1 MSYRHPILSVLVG
14 MALAGPAVASDGLS
28 PGEIPPELLKDVTFL
43 HGHPD
48 VRWRVEGSRQLHRGD
63 TAAAMES
70 LTRAARFAD
79 KPSQAAIAE
88 LLWEGMGTGRN
99 RPLAYAWMDL
109 AAERGY
115 RSFLLKREAMWQDLD
130 ENEREQALSVGARL
144 YADYGDDVAKPRAYS
159 VMRRE
164 QSRHVG
170 SRVGADVSRRFTG
183 KLPAGRVTVSGTL
196 TDSIL
201 QTVDVK
207 GDASTQFYNDRFWH
221 PESWWNNHDR
231 QWRSGEVIVYP
242 LIPEDEP

>member
-1 MSYRHPILSVLVG
+1 MNTRLSILSVLVC
-14 MALAGPAVASDGLS
+14 MVLAGNAGASDSIS
-28 PGEIPPELLKDVTFL
+28 PDGIPHALLKNETFL

-70 LTRAARFAD
+70 FTRAARFAD

-88 LLWEGMGTGRN
+88 LLWEGTGTGRN

-164 QSRHVG
+164 RSRHVG
-170 SRVGADVSRRFTG
+170 SRVGADVSRRFAGTM
-183 KLPAGRVTVSGTL
+183 PAGRMTVSGTL
-196 TDSIL
+196 TDSVL
-201 QTVDVK
+201 NTVDVK
-207 GDASTQFYNDRFWH
+207 GAASTEFYNDRFWH
-221 PESWWNNHDR
+221 PESWWNNQDQ